1 MKIPNFRYS
10 VQVRGPLQQ
19 HLKSAHLPQ
28 SEHGG
33 AENGAQG
40 FLPGRRSSRKSST
53 LAVLLCQGQNFN

>member
-28 SEHGG
+28 SEHRGG
-33 AENGAQG
+33 REWGPGLPPRATELQKILNPGSPPLPRAE
-40 FLPGRRSSRKSST
+40 L
-53 LAVLLCQGQNFN
+53 